1 MLVARDTRISGQ
13 MLEQSLIS
21 GLLSVGIEVL
31 SLGVITTP
39 AVAYLIKVQEASAGI
54 MISASHNPAIY
65 NGIKF
70 FGADGYKLPDATEE
84 EIEAILDAPE
94 DTLPRPEGEG
104 LGTVEEYPEGALK
117 YTQFLEHTI
126 PDDLE
131 GLKVAVDG
139 ANGSTSGLISRVFAD
154 LETDFTTTATHPNG
168 LNINDGV
175 GSTHPENLVKKV
187 LESGADMGLAFDGD
201 GDRCIAVDELG
212 NIIDG
217 DKIMFILGHYL
228 SEKVA

>member
-1 MLVARDTRISGQ
+1 
-13 MLEQSLIS
+13 
-21 GLLSVGIEVL
+21 
-31 SLGVITTP
+31 
-39 AVAYLIKVQEASAGI
+39 

-65 NGIKF
+65 NGIK

-104 LGTVEEYPEGALK
+104 LTVEEYPEGALK

-139 ANGSTSGLISRVFAD
+139 ANGSTRV
-154 LETDFTTTATHPNG
+154 
-168 LNINDGV
+168 
-175 GSTHPENLVKKV
+175 
-187 LESGADMGLAFDGD
+187 
-201 GDRCIAVDELG
+201 
-212 NIIDG
+212 
-217 DKIMFILGHYL
+217 
-228 SEKVA
+228 